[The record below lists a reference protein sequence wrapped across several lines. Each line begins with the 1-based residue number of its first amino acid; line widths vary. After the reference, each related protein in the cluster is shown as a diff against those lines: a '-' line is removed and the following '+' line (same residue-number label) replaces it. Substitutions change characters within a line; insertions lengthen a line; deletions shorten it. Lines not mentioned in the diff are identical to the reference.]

1 LDTRIK
7 PSAKYAL
14 SLTILAVVCI
24 MALVVILKP
33 GTVSNAE
40 ASGPLE
46 QMREENPNSTV
57 ATKPLPPLSPE
68 EHKEVIASLNK
79 MSGIL
84 AQFTSDQKSLEDLV
98 ATLKAQKQEPFIVK
112 DKNEYTGEMIIVRTK
127 NPPTGTRYF
136 HAQYFTDE
144 SKERFVQHMS
154 FEFRPSATAMDDAI
168 KAVHTAF
175 PNLGS
180 PETQNHD
187 FIQWN
192 LGTGQVLWLKR
203 LGQDDIIENPF
214 NAYSES
220 DIGSIRIAVELEL
233 EGH

>member
-1 LDTRIK
+1 
-7 PSAKYAL
+7 
-14 SLTILAVVCI
+14 

-33 GTVSNAE
+33 GTVSSAE
-40 ASGPLE
+40 ASGPAE
-46 QMREENPNSTV
+46 RMREENPNSTL

-68 EHKEVIASLNK
+68 EHKEVLASLGK
-79 MSGIL
+79 MSGIV
-84 AQFTSDQKSLEDLV
+84 AEFTGEHKSMEQLV
-98 ATLKAQKQEPFIVK
+98 SALKAQKQEPFIVK
-112 DKNEYTGEMIIVRTK
+112 DKNPYTGEMIIIRTK

-144 SKERFVQHMS
+144 SNERFVQHMS
-154 FEFRPSATAMDDAI
+154 FELRPSATAMDDAI
-168 KAVHTAF
+168 KAVHAAF
-175 PNLGS
+175 PNLGT
-180 PETQNHD
+180 PETQTND

-203 LGQDDIIENPF
+203 LGQDDVADNPF

-220 DIGSIRIAVELEL
+220 DIGSIRVAVELEL

>member
-1 LDTRIK
+1 
-7 PSAKYAL
+7 
-14 SLTILAVVCI
+14 
-24 MALVVILKP
+24 MALVVIFKP
-33 GTVSNAE
+33 GQVSNAE
-40 ASGPLE
+40 ASSPAD
-46 QMREENPNSTV
+46 QMREENPNSTL

-68 EHKEVIASLNK
+68 ESKEVLASLNK

-84 AQFTSDQKSLEDLV
+84 AEFTGEQKTLENLV
-98 ATLKAQKQEPFIVK
+98 AALKAQRQEPFIVK
-112 DKNEYTGEMIIVRTK
+112 DKNEYTGEMTIVRTK
-127 NPPTGTRYF
+127 NPPAGTRYF

-144 SKERFVQHMS
+144 NNERFVQHMS
-154 FEFRPSATAMDDAI
+154 FELRPSVTAMNDAI
-168 KAVHTAF
+168 KAVQTAF
-175 PNLGS
+175 PNLGQ
-180 PETQNHD
+180 PETQTND

-203 LGQDDIIENPF
+203 LGQDDIADNPF